1 MLVLCKSW
9 FFLGNLLGII
19 ASTLGAMYSGML
31 SSVEAVEEG
40 VAAATVSVD
49 EVDGEEEE
57 PETRVEGE
65 LLVVGT
71 E

>member
-1 MLVLCKSW
+1 
-9 FFLGNLLGII
+9 
-19 ASTLGAMYSGML
+19 MYSGML